1 MVVNVVFSSAIWKI
15 LALKCSR
22 RIKSPAKEE
31 RGGGEGRKEISGF
44 VEYLATLAP
53 DRGPIPWLHLY
64 PRECFPCQH
73 TFLPVAEHSVSCGF
87 GSRNP
92 GPGRAWFC
100 FYQWWAK
107 CPQFCGGA
115 AAYLSRGRRFL
126 GELNQT
132 LSASAHH
139 KCTVIDMVVPTYTN
153 SLVS

>member
-1 MVVNVVFSSAIWKI
+1 MLSQDKKSSKG
-15 LALKCSR
+15 R
-22 RIKSPAKEE
+22 E
-31 RGGGEGRKEISGF
+31 RGWRGEKGNLWFCGIFSNIGSR
-44 VEYLATLAP
+44 P
-53 DRGPIPWLHLY
+53 GPIPWLHLY

-153 SLVS
+153 SLVSWGSSGRG